1 MAGRSIAEILRLTL
15 LYAALVVL
23 AALSRPSA
31 ISVGVGAI
39 FVLLGEAIRIWAAG
53 HLFKTRELITSGPY
67 RYSRNPLYLGRLLL
81 LTGLCVMA
89 WFSPLVNG
97 SLLVVGWALFFA
109 YYMRR
114 KERIEPERLERL
126 HGEAYREYR
135 KAIPALFPT
144 LSPWPDTGERWR
156 RERFLQNREHLTAI
170 GMLLVVVV
178 FAGKVALGS

>member
-1 MAGRSIAEILRLTL
+1 MAGRSIAELLRLTL

-31 ISVGVGAI
+31 ASVALGGTLI
-39 FVLLGEAIRIWAAG
+39 LLGEAIRVWAAG

-97 SLLVVGWALFFA
+97 TILVLGWALFFG

-114 KERIEPERLERL
+114 KERIEPARLERI
-126 HGEAYREYR
+126 HGEDYRAY
-135 KAIPALFPT
+135 KDAIPALFPT
-144 LSPWPDTGERWR
+144 LSPWPDSGGRWR
-156 RERFLQNREHLTAI
+156 RERFLRNREHLTAI
-170 GMLLVVVV
+170 GLTIVVAV
-178 FAGKVALGS
+178 FAAKVAIGL